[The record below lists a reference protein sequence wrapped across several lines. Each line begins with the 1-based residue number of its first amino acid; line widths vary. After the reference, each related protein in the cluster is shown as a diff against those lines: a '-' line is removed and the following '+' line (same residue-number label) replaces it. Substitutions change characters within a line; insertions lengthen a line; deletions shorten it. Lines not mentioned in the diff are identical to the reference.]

1 MDRPRVD
8 HALGPSGTSTR
19 YKIGLALTLTP
30 DFDSGID
37 RSLQEIIDLVFLI
50 IGRNNLMGWCN
61 SRREL
66 VRMPMAELWQS
77 GQRSAVGFGINRYIE

>member
-37 RSLQEIIDLVFLI
+37 RSLQEIIDLVFF
-50 IGRNNLMGWCN
+50 NYW
-61 SRREL
+61 
-66 VRMPMAELWQS
+66 PQQS
-77 GQRSAVGFGINRYIE
+77 GLVQQPP

>member
-1 MDRPRVD
+1 VSHKVAPWI
-8 HALGPSGTSTR
+8 GPAS
-19 YKIGLALTLTP
+19 IGLALTLTP

-66 VRMPMAELWQS
+66 VLMPMAELWQS
-77 GQRSAVGFGINRYIE
+77 GHTGKCSLGSV